1 MGYGSNLKG
10 LVFCTIILCNVVII
24 TGFDTS
30 SVIVL
35 PGNSSALQFDNEAKA
50 DKSVVVQPVNL
61 RCEYLVNPLG
71 IDVLR
76 PRLSWVVESPENGQL
91 QSAYRIQVAS
101 SVDALKAGK
110 PDIWDSG
117 FVTSSESVNIP
128 YSGKELLSRQR
139 CYWQVQIRDKD
150 GNPGGKSDMAWFE
163 MGLLMPEDWN
173 AGWITGGHF
182 NVSPLL
188 RRSFILSKD
197 LVSARLY
204 ICGQGVYE
212 AFINGTEVSDEVLGP
227 ALSYYSK
234 RMLYD
239 TYDVTHLI
247 HKGDNAIG
255 VWPAPGWFGDPATW
269 TEMQIPGALHGFPYP
284 PHALIAQLEIRY
296 ADGSVETIGTDGGW
310 KAEAGPLIP
319 VRSHWKY
326 CFGFSGEVYDATRE
340 MAGWNTADF
349 DYSGW
354 KNINF
359 VLCVENL

>member
-1 MGYGSNLKG
+1 MRYGSNLQG
-10 LVFCTIILCNVVII
+10 LVFCTIILCNVVIL

-30 SVIVL
+30 SGIVL
-35 PGNSSALQFDNEAKA
+35 PGNSSALQLDNEAKA

-71 IDVLR
+71 IDVVR

-110 PDIWDSG
+110 PD
-117 FVTSSESVNIP
+117 
-128 YSGKELLSRQR
+128 
-139 CYWQVQIRDKD
+139 
-150 GNPGGKSDMAWFE
+150 
-163 MGLLMPEDWN
+163 
-173 AGWITGGHF
+173 
-182 NVSPLL
+182 
-188 RRSFILSKD
+188 
-197 LVSARLY
+197 

-255 VWPAPGWFGDPATW
+255 VWLAPGWFGDPATW
-269 TEMQIPGALHGFPYP
+269 TEMQIPVALHGFPYP

-296 ADGSVETIGTDGGW
+296 ADSSVETIGTDGGW

-359 VLCVENL
+359 VSSPTAQLRARMIEPNRVTSITVPVKKGAF